1 MSWELMSY
9 GELMSGGTNVLDST
23 WYVRPNNEPVKM
35 SSWHITFYMGPGTE
49 NLFFLAASLNAKVD
63 NVPAS
68 KPQPLARMMT
78 VMWLA
83 AGCWCEEIG
92 MHRGNHISDFGFQTT
107 LKFVNIYQFIIWR
120 WRLGSSCDD
129 CTASSLSPVERLRSI
144 SKLSLSDYL
153 VWQ

>member
-1 MSWELMSY
+1 
-9 GELMSGGTNVLDST
+9 
-23 WYVRPNNEPVKM
+23 
-35 SSWHITFYMGPGTE
+35 MGPGTE
-49 NLFFLAASLNAKVD
+49 NLFFLAASLKAKVD

-107 LKFVNIYQFIIWR
+107 LKFVNIYHLKMKIVI
-120 WRLGSSCDD
+120 L
-129 CTASSLSPVERLRSI
+129 L
-144 SKLSLSDYL
+144 
-153 VWQ
+153 